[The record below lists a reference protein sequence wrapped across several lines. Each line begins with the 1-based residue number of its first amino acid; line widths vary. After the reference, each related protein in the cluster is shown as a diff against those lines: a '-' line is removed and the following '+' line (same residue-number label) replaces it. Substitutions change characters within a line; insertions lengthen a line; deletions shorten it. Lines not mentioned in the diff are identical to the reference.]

1 MRSCAHICVSLE
13 RLTLSDAQWKP
24 MLRLIR
30 YDLYHIFEVHVPK
43 PFKCYVLTTSMNMKT
58 QIEKL
63 LAFGIWSIYTVLIG
77 DLNIYAF
84 KRGARPSRTFFICV
98 HKDRIHCS

>member
-1 MRSCAHICVSLE
+1 
-13 RLTLSDAQWKP
+13 

-43 PFKCYVLTTSMNMKT
+43 CFERYVLTTSMNMKT

-84 KRGARPSRTFFICV
+84 KRGARPSRNSLSAYISTVFTAR
-98 HKDRIHCS
+98 RIDFGRALEMR